1 MFAWD
6 KIETEIEVVEE
17 ICLGLQSISHDMILT
32 LICSS
37 IFELDFTI
45 PQVKE
50 RMNDMVN
57 ATYVVSKQDLVK
69 RTNEDSK
76 D

>member
-17 ICLGLQSISHDMILT
+17 ICLGLQSISHDMTLN